1 MDSQLYFRDKPVGSF
16 HEMNMTVENESL
28 EDLPEH
34 LLTSYSDKMTFDIK
48 LDNLTVLSLLSGRQV
63 TNNWLKM
70 HDGVLMRK
78 GLQKRKIE
86 SRNGME

>member
-1 MDSQLYFRDKPVGSF
+1 MDGQLYFRDKPVGSF

-28 EDLPEH
+28 DDLPEH
-34 LLTSYSDKMTFDIK
+34 LSTSWSGEMFFETK
-48 LDNLTVLSLLSGRQV
+48 LDSLTVLSLLSGRRV

-70 HDGVLMRK
+70 HGGILMRK

-86 SRNGME
+86 SRNRME

>member
-34 LLTSYSDKMTFDIK
+34 SSTSYSDKMTFDIR

-70 HDGVLMRK
+70 HGGVLMRK

-86 SRNGME
+86 SRNRME

>member
-1 MDSQLYFRDKPVGSF
+1 MDGQLYFEDRPVGRF
-16 HEMNMTVENESL
+16 EEMNITMEDESV

-34 LLTSYSDKMTFDIK
+34 LSTSWSGEMTFDIK

-70 HDGVLMRK
+70 HGGVLMRK